1 MSLPALCSY
10 RQIKYTMHII
20 ILQFHRC
27 GCKIGGRGALVERQT
42 ASSVMH
48 TSQVRT
54 LLILRRVIREISLFV
69 HSQCD

>member
-27 GCKIGGRGALVERQT
+27 GCKIGGTWRIG
-42 ASSVMH
+42 
-48 TSQVRT
+48 RT
-54 LLILRRVIREISLFV
+54 PDCFV
-69 HSQCD
+69 SHAYVPGSNPADPA